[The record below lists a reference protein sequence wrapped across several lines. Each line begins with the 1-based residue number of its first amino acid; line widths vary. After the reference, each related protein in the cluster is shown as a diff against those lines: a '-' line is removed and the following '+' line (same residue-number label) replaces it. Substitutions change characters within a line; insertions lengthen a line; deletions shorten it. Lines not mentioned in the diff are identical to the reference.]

1 MAPILTP
8 VAAPNIVQITLAAI
22 IGPAISS
29 VPFVR
34 DFGVGYSFVPHLGQ
48 VRIRV
53 NFSDVIS
60 VSFQEKE

>member
-1 MAPILTP
+1 MALTLTP
-8 VAAPNIVQITLAAI
+8 VDAPIIVLIKLAAMM
-22 IGPAISS
+22 GTAISS

-53 NFSDVIS
+53 NFRDVIS